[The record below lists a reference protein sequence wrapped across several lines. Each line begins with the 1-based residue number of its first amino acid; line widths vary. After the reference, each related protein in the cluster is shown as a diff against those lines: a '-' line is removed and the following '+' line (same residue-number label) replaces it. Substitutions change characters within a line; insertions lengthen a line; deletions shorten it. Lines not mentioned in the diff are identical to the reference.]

1 MSYDKTIQLL
11 VIGDS
16 SVGKTSLIT
25 RYTNGTFKEEYLATV
40 GLDYYSKVEA
50 INNQTINIKLWDT
63 AGQERY
69 KALTQNYFRNAEGVL
84 LTFDVTNTDSFNN
97 LKDWIGSIK
106 TNMEGKNI
114 FLPLIIVGNKI
125 DMEDSRE
132 INKEDADKF
141 ASDNNYKYFETSAK
155 TGEGVDDA
163 IRDLVNQVLNQG
175 DQLDDHKIEAR
186 KSVQLKDANVESVEV
201 KKKGC
206 C

>member
-106 TNMEGKNI
+106 TNMESKNI

-125 DMEDSRE
+125 DMEDARE
-132 INKEDADKF
+132 INKEDAEKF
-141 ASDNNYKYFETSAK
+141 VSDNNYKYFETSAK

-163 IRDLVNQVLNQG
+163 IRDLVNQVLEQG

-186 KSVQLKDANVESVEV
+186 KSVQLKDAKVESAEV

>member
-1 MSYDKTIQLL
+1 MSYDKTIQVL

-106 TNMEGKNI
+106 TNMESKNI

-125 DMEDSRE
+125 DMEDARE
-132 INKEDADKF
+132 INKEDAEKF
-141 ASDNNYKYFETSAK
+141 VSDNNYKYFETSAK

-163 IRDLVNQVLNQG
+163 IRDLVNQVLEQG

-186 KSVQLKDANVESVEV
+186 KSVQLKDAKVESAEV

>member
-106 TNMEGKNI
+106 TNMESKNI

-125 DMEDSRE
+125 DMEDARE
-132 INKEDADKF
+132 INKEDAEKF
-141 ASDNNYKYFETSAK
+141 VSDNSYKYFETSAK

-163 IRDLVNQVLNQG
+163 IRDLVNQVLEQG

-186 KSVQLKDANVESVEV
+186 KSVQLKDAKVESAEV

>member
-1 MSYDKTIQLL
+1 MNYDKTIQLL

-69 KALTQNYFRNAEGVL
+69 KSLTQNYFRNAEGVL
-84 LTFDVTNTDSFNN
+84 LTYDVTNSESFDN

-132 INKEDADKF
+132 INKEDAEKF

-175 DQLDDHKIEAR
+175 DQMDDQKIEAR
-186 KSVQLKDANVESVEV
+186 KSVQLKDANIESAEV

>member
-1 MSYDKTIQLL
+1 MNYDKTCQILI
-11 VIGDS
+11 IGDP
-16 SVGKTSLIT
+16 SVGKTSVIR

-106 TNMEGKNI
+106 TNMESNNI

-125 DMEDSRE
+125 DMEDARE
-132 INKEDADKF
+132 INKEDAEKF
-141 ASDNNYKYFETSAK
+141 VSDNNYKYFETSAK

-163 IRDLVNQVLNQG
+163 IRDLVNQVLEQG

-186 KSVQLKDANVESVEV
+186 KSVQLKDAKVESAEV

>member
-106 TNMEGKNI
+106 TNMESKNI

-125 DMEDSRE
+125 DMEDARE
-132 INKEDADKF
+132 INKEDAEKF
-141 ASDNNYKYFETSAK
+141 VSDNNYKYFETSAK

-163 IRDLVNQVLNQG
+163 IRDLVIQVLEKSEQFEEERN
-175 DQLDDHKIEAR
+175 ER
-186 KSVQLKDANVESVEV
+186 KSIKINSEQPEDNV

>member
-63 AGQERY
+63 AGQERF

-106 TNMEGKNI
+106 TNMESKNI

-125 DMEDSRE
+125 DMEDARE
-132 INKEDADKF
+132 INKEDAEKF
-141 ASDNNYKYFETSAK
+141 VSDNNYKYFETSAK

-163 IRDLVNQVLNQG
+163 IRDLVNQVLEQG

-186 KSVQLKDANVESVEV
+186 KSVQLKDAKVESAEV

>member
-163 IRDLVNQVLNQG
+163 VRDLVNQVMNQG
-175 DQLDDHKIEAR
+175 DQLDDQKIEAR
-186 KSVQLKDANVESVEV
+186 KSVQLKDANVESDEV